1 MKKFRD
7 YLVEFDAPTIYCDM
21 DGVLADFVKFT
32 REHLG
37 QKFTDENWHDLP
49 HDMFFQL
56 PPMPDAKQLWRF
68 IGRYNPNILTAIPR
82 EGRGPISERAAED
95 KKRWMKKHFGVSPNR
110 VFTVLR
116 QDKRRFAKDGR
127 DGRPNLLID
136 DHEGNIVEFKR
147 AGGIGI
153 LHRNARDTIKQLKA
167 LGYK

>member
-1 MKKFRD
+1 MESHGHSQRKRKMKKFRD

-49 HDMFFQL
+49 PDMFYQL

-82 EGRGPISERAAED
+82 EGRGPISERAYRGQETMD
-95 KKRWMKKHFGVSPNR
+95 EETFWC
-110 VFTVLR
+110 
-116 QDKRRFAKDGR
+116 
-127 DGRPNLLID
+127 
-136 DHEGNIVEFKR
+136 E
-147 AGGIGI
+147 
-153 LHRNARDTIKQLKA
+153 
-167 LGYK
+167 